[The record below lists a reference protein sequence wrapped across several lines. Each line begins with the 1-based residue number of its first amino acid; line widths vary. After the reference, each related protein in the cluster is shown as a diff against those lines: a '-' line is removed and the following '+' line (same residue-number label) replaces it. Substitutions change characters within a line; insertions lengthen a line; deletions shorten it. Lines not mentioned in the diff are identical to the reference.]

1 LNGRLR
7 DERRGQFD
15 ADELLTAATAPGHTS
30 LGWPDAGRIEVG
42 ARADLVAVRL
52 DTVRTAGHDPHQ
64 AAAAV
69 VFTATAADVSDVIV
83 DGRQIVQDGRHLLV
97 GDVSRALT
105 GAIEAAWQLDPAD
118 T

>member
-1 LNGRLR
+1 
-7 DERRGQFD
+7 
-15 ADELLTAATAPGHTS
+15 
-30 LGWPDAGRIEVG
+30 
-42 ARADLVAVRL
+42 
-52 DTVRTAGHDPHQ
+52 
-64 AAAAV
+64 